1 MTRSSHYICDC
12 LFTNAHGTDYIA
24 EKLAIHFDYFLVS
37 ILGFAHDQYYSFFL
51 PPVKGWLWANGVKI
65 SVYHGMSWKLKYMI
79 ICTPQICVG

>member
-37 ILGFAHDQYYSFFL
+37 ILSFAMVNFL
-51 PPVKGWLWANGVKI
+51 AYFYQNKRNLTI
-65 SVYHGMSWKLKYMI
+65 LKSSLVVHSYFKDEF
-79 ICTPQICVG
+79 